1 MLWSESILH
10 RRSQAES
17 RRGLS
22 SGWVSD
28 SCYLAHVCAVLPTCV
43 CKVEFVV
50 LSVVS
55 KLEFDVLGLTGDLC
69 FVLGGSRLQVRTS
82 FGRRCLFQRR
92 PRSEYFDSW
101 RWWTWNEALH
111 MSLAVGGLLLG
122 YGIGATLGAAV
133 SVVSAELSGTDW
145 YALSSLQTGLVVSGS
160 LYGALLVLMVSCF
173 DLLG

>member
-1 MLWSESILH
+1 
-10 RRSQAES
+10 
-17 RRGLS
+17 
-22 SGWVSD
+22 
-28 SCYLAHVCAVLPTCV
+28 
-43 CKVEFVV
+43 
-50 LSVVS
+50 
-55 KLEFDVLGLTGDLC
+55 
-69 FVLGGSRLQVRTS
+69 
-82 FGRRCLFQRR
+82 
-92 PRSEYFDSW
+92 
-101 RWWTWNEALH
+101 